1 MRKTVARMR
10 RACLLIGLLIADAAT
25 KKESAM
31 TRQQARKQAGKQQ
44 QPGSRYKERERD
56 LLTRMRGCI
65 LRPLLLTSILRT
77 TAAAY
82 DQPEV
87 VDLPHRIGRRRA
99 PSGCMHCAD
108 WAGK

>member
-10 RACLLIGLLIADAAT
+10 RACLLIGLLIADAAA
-25 KKESAM
+25 KKSQQ
-31 TRQQARKQAGKQQ
+31 RQDSKQAGKQQ